1 MQAGGAEQQLNLPRQ
16 VFYHLLR
23 VPEHVSGPQRL
34 DRHLIRARKLSKT
47 LKNTRKHSKI
57 LEKNMK
63 TPRKPCETL
72 WRRLLAVAA
81 DAQAHGA
88 RDAGAQDPPRGLV
101 LLREALRVQ
110 AVEAP
115 PVRRAASRG
124 L

>member
-1 MQAGGAEQQLNLPRQ
+1 
-16 VFYHLLR
+16 
-23 VPEHVSGPQRL
+23 
-34 DRHLIRARKLSKT
+34 
-47 LKNTRKHSKI
+47 
-57 LEKNMK
+57 MK

-115 PVRRAASRG
+115 PVRRAASPRG
-124 L
+124 LEVKGHGKTSGEVLHMAVSWLFQVVFSSGFSLFCMVFIVVLCVFEVWSLFFMVFAAF